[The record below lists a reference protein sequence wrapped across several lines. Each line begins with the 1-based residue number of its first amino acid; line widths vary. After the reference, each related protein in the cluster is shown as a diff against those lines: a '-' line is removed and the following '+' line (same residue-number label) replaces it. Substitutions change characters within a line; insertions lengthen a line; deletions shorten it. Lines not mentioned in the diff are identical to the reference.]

1 MAVGFIQYS
10 VQVWLSGMCMHEHGS
25 GCGFVSTRFY
35 MLKYVGADKDSGKA
49 ALHLYTQVSE
59 QPGPGSDCEEGSR

>member
-1 MAVGFIQYS
+1 
-10 VQVWLSGMCMHEHGS
+10 MHEHGS
-25 GCGFVSTRFY
+25 VCVFVSTRFY
-35 MLKYVGADKDSGKA
+35 MLKYMGADKDSGKA